1 MPLIPVLCALAGAV
15 FLALGSERQACGVRA
30 LEGRTPTG
38 VGMTALLRSPV
49 WLMGGALMT
58 VGIVLNVT
66 ALALA
71 PLSVIQPLGAIAV
84 AVTTLLHA
92 RTAGLRIDRGTW
104 AAIAACTAGSA
115 AFVLIALAATRH
127 NPVPAPQQE
136 RLTVALAWAAVLL
149 AVPAALWLRRHVSAL
164 VPILAAGVL
173 YGFVAV
179 AVRLTAVRLLGGRL
193 PDADVIAVVAV
204 AGLLGVWFVQ
214 TAYRHGPPDLVIA
227 GLTVIDPMVGVL
239 IGILV
244 LGELRPDVPGPVGLG
259 LVAAALVATVG
270 IVRLARSH
278 PDVLARRQDG
288 RAPAPTSGDTPT

>member
-15 FLALGSERQACGVRA
+15 FLALGSERQARGVRA
-30 LEGRTPTG
+30 LEAQAPARG
-38 VGMTALLRSPV
+38 GMLALLGSPV
-49 WLMGGALMT
+49 WLVGGALMLA
-58 VGIVLNVT
+58 GIALNVT

-84 AVTTLLHA
+84 AVTTVLHA

-104 AAIAACTAGSA
+104 AAIAACTVGSA
-115 AFVLIALAATRH
+115 SFVLITLAATRQ
-127 NPVPAPQQE
+127 NPVPTQDQE
-136 RLTVALAWAAVLL
+136 RVTVAIAWIAVAL
-149 AVPAALWLRRHVSAL
+149 AVPAALWLRRHASAL

-179 AVRLTAVRLLGGRL
+179 AVRLTAVRLLGGRV
-193 PDADVIAVVAV
+193 PDVDVLAVVAV

-214 TAYRHGPPDLVIA
+214 TAYRHGPPDLVVA

-244 LGELRPDVPGPVGLG
+244 LGELRPDVPGWVGPG

-288 RAPAPTSGDTPT
+288 RAPVPTPGETPT